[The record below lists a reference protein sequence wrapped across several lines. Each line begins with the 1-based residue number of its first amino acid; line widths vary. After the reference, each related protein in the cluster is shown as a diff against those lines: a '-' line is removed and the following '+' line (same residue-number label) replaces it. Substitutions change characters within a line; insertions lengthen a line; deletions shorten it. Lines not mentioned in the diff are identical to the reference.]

1 MHTNSM
7 TCILRLVVLN
17 LPLRIGN
24 AIVPSSM
31 PTARAARDGLE
42 IVPLKAP

>member
-1 MHTNSM
+1 MIICT
-7 TCILRLVVLN
+7 LALK